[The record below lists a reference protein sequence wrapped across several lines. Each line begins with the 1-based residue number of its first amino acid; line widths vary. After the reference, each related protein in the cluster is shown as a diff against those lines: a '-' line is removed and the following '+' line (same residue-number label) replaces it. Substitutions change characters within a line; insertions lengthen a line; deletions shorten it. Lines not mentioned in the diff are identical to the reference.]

1 MKKNLENKIR
11 LSALTLALFLLSTYI
26 PAARAQQ
33 TTVYLSPASH
43 TVPNVNVTFSLNVT
57 IDNVNN
63 LFGWD
68 FQLYYPNDILNGTN
82 ITEGEFLKTDGAPTI
97 FYTVEFTDTYNETQG
112 LVRAWCARMGF
123 NLTGVNG
130 SGVLATITFKST
142 SSDGPKL
149 LKLENVELSDRNA
162 KKISCT
168 TANAEVTVIPEFTT
182 TLLMTLLI
190 IATLVAAF
198 LKRKLSHTLKDSF

>member
-1 MKKNLENKIR
+1 MENKIR
-11 LSALTLALFLLSTYI
+11 LSALTLALFLLSICI
-26 PAARAQQ
+26 PAACAQQ
-33 TTVYLSPASH
+33 TTVYLSPTSY

-57 IDNVNN
+57 IENVND

-82 ITEGEFLKTDGAPTI
+82 ITEGEFLKTDGAPTF
-97 FYTVEFTDTYNETQG
+97 FYIVKFTDTYNETHG
-112 LVRAWCARMGF
+112 LARAWCSRAGL

-162 KKISCT
+162 KKIPCT
-168 TANAEVTVIPEFTT
+168 TVNGEITVVPEFAT
-182 TLLMTLLI
+182 TLLTPFLI
-190 IATLVAAF
+190 ITTLAVVAI
-198 LKRKLSHTLKDSF
+198 KRRLHQMFKDSF